1 MKKKVLLA
9 LLPALLVL
17 SACSA
22 GPKKSADLFVEDT
35 LAHEE
40 IFGNVAKDLQVKK
53 LGEEEEQPRSVNS
66 LTKPLVGVQYQP
78 LTNGYYAIRYVAAIA
93 ALDVDAV
100 WTRNI
105 CESNGTR
112 RKTEESH
119 FPVEKAY
126 TELSVAGGIG
136 LPASLGTDYNYFVV
150 YTLKNIPASDV
161 NSYLFGYLTLTKGEE
176 SVTSL
181 ARVARVSGG
190 DTFTFDPAV
199 RHGYFLHGSIGGQ
212 EFVDVNDNGGDDNWI
227 QESGIAMNAED
238 EFGFFKYEP
247 GSGEHFQ
254 CFGVYG
260 GGTDYFKVN
269 SSSGNPKVFHNG
281 TYNIYLSKKSDTMNK
296 VYFNGTVSEERIY
309 LDAVRW
315 NPSAARIVVYAF
327 KEWGSGEDYH
337 KNETFYTM
345 DATDDENLFTADI
358 DISLYEKI
366 IFLRMNPNYENHWN
380 NVYNQTTN
388 IDLPSTSSDQR
399 KYYMDDYSYGHWTY
413 VW

>member
-17 SACSA
+17 SACST

-199 RHGYFLHGSIGGQ
+199 RHGYFLHGNIGGQ
-212 EFVDVNDNGGDDNWI
+212 EFVDIDDNGGSGNWI
-227 QESGIAMNAED
+227 QEEGIAMNAED

-260 GGTDYFKVN
+260 GGSDYFRTISASNHVKIY
-269 SSSGNPKVFHNG
+269 HNG
-281 TYNIYLSKKSDTMNK
+281 SYNIYLSKNGENNNK
-296 VYFNGTVSEERIY
+296 VYFNGTISAERLY
-309 LDAVRW
+309 LDATVW
-315 NPSAARIVVYAF
+315 KNEGNPRFALYAF
-327 KEWGSGEDYH
+327 TNDKTQNEWFDMSLVSGNVYKVDVDTKYH
-337 KNETFYTM
+337 QV
-345 DATDDENLFTADI
+345 
-358 DISLYEKI
+358 
-366 IFLRMNPNYENHWN
+366 IFCRMNPAQTANDWANKWN
-380 NVYNQTTN
+380 QSYDLGIPATN
-388 IDLPSTSSDQR
+388 TVNR
-399 KYYMDDYSYGHWTY
+399 KYTISNYNDQSACPGDWFAID
-413 VW
+413 